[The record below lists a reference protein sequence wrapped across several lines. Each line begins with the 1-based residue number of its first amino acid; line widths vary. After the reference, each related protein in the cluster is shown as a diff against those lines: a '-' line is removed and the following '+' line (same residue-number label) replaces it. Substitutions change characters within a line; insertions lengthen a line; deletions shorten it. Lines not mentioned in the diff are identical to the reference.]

1 MFVRS
6 LLVCACVFLSP
17 APTVALS
24 ADLAFAK
31 VSTKVVS
38 FPVGD
43 PANSIDVGPLADSLT
58 GMDFDPAANVLWAI
72 NFTTQTVGTVNQAT
86 GAYTSSAMLQ
96 GACCISALTIDP
108 VSGTFYAS
116 KLDQYIYILDP
127 ASGETTLV
135 AAGAIAGTQIT
146 ALAADCSGRMF
157 ALATNGT
164 DPPNLYQVH
173 VEGGDPV
180 LIGTPGYSG
189 PTNLEFDNRSGVLYA
204 WFLPPGGGN
213 TVSTHVTIN
222 ATTGQATPI
231 VQADG
236 RYRMAI
242 RNECSIFA
250 DDFEA

>member
-38 FPVGD
+38 FAVGD
-43 PANSIDVGPLADSLT
+43 PANSTDVGPLADSLT
-58 GMDFDPAANVLWAI
+58 GIDFDPAANVLWAI
-72 NFTTQTVGTVNQAT
+72 NFTSHTLGTVNQAT
-86 GAYTSSAMLQ
+86 GAYAQTTVLLDSN
-96 GACCISALTIDP
+96 ISAFTIDP
-108 VSGTFYAS
+108 VSGTFYVS
-116 KLDQYIYILDP
+116 KGDRDIYSLDTV
-127 ASGETTLV
+127 SGETTLLGFGS
-135 AAGAIAGTQIT
+135 AAGTSIT
-146 ALAADCSGRMF
+146 ALAADCGGRLF
-157 ALATNGT
+157 ALAGNGT
-164 DPPNLYQVH
+164 DLPNLYQAHLGV
-173 VEGGDPV
+173 GDPT
-180 LIGTPGYSG
+180 LIGPSGYSG

-204 WFLPPGGGN
+204 WFLPAGGGN

-222 ATTGQATPI
+222 AATGQATPI